1 MLIKTEVLESI
12 CYEILALDD
21 KIRFAIVLD
30 GKGKSFVEVMRD
42 GVKPFLESKA
52 REMLLMET
60 ALYTRMDEGHDT
72 HLGTVKFNISY
83 DEKIVSMD
91 FPLDR
96 GMLCI
101 YAEKGDVDVLNL
113 AFLIL
118 HLLETKYTQSKPEC
132 EMP

>member
-1 MLIKTEVLESI
+1 M
-12 CYEILALDD
+12 
-21 KIRFAIVLD
+21 
-30 GKGKSFVEVMRD
+30 
-42 GVKPFLESKA
+42 
-52 REMLLMET
+52 
-60 ALYTRMDEGHDT
+60 
-72 HLGTVKFNISY
+72 N
-83 DEKIVSMD
+83 